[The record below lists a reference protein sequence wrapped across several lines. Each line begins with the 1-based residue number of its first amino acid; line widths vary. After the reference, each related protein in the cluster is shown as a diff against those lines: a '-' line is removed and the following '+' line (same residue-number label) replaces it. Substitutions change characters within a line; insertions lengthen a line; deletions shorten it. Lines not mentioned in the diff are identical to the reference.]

1 MVKRNKTDNGRIP
14 QLKTARHA
22 KIIEIINKYNIE
34 TQEELADKLNEAG
47 FQVTQATVSRDIR
60 ELKLMKISEN
70 GERQRYVVFQNKEGW
85 KSEKYIRVLRDGF
98 VSMDMAQNILVIKTA
113 SGMAM
118 AVALALDELHWNEI
132 VGCVAGDDTVMCAIR
147 TVDDTLITMDK
158 INKVLQ

>member
-1 MVKRNKTDNGRIP
+1 M
-14 QLKTARHA
+14 KTARHA

-60 ELKLMKISEN
+60 ELKLMTISEN